1 MALDLTRG
9 REGKVVEHFERLRE
23 LVGRDAVLEEVYDLR
38 KGEGCTGSG
47 DHTQAVALAE
57 TRIGHTNDG
66 GVQDLGMCVQHL
78 LDFARKE
85 LLPTTV
91 DDLLQ
96 TSHDAHVAS
105 GIALAEVTG
114 PKPAVGGEEFGIGG
128 GILVVAQMHRG
139 PGSRDL
145 TLCSWR
151 DLASVLVKETQAHAR
166 RCSADSARHRLGI
179 IRQARE
185 GVKAG

>member
-1 MALDLTRG
+1 M
-9 REGKVVEHFERLRE
+9 H
-23 LVGRDAVLEEVYDLR
+23 
-38 KGEGCTGSG
+38 
-47 DHTQAVALAE
+47 
-57 TRIGHTNDG
+57 
-66 GVQDLGMCVQHL
+66 DLGMRVQHL

-128 GILVVAQMHRG
+128 GILVVAKMHRG

-151 DLASVLVKETQAHAR
+151 DLASVLVKEAQAHAY

-185 GVKAG
+185 GVKAGLEHAIEFDQVPGHPARKACRVSTGQEAPPVITTRSE